1 MGITLYLPFKGHWGS
16 VWQDF
21 IACIERFVTGY
32 DMMWG
37 GTVDV
42 YIVDWEVE
50 MEVRSSVCCC
60 CDWGYQKKKRKK
72 KNCWQMDCWSSG
84 YHYFTQKIFVE
95 IMITIYHWVVI
106 CWTVHSGKVSDGYH
120 CNECTQRQMNSAEYI
135 ITCFNLNDY
144 TIFVW

>member
-1 MGITLYLPFKGHWGS
+1 M
-16 VWQDF
+16 
-21 IACIERFVTGY
+21 
-32 DMMWG
+32 
-37 GTVDV
+37 

-60 CDWGYQKKKRKK
+60 CDWGYQKKGKRKTADR
-72 KNCWQMDCWSSG
+72 WTAEAVVTII
-84 YHYFTQKIFVE
+84 FTQKTFVE
-95 IMITIYHWVVI
+95 IMMTFYHWVVI

-120 CNECTQRQMNSAEYI
+120 YNECTQRQMNSAEYI

>member
-1 MGITLYLPFKGHWGS
+1 MHVISRNGDYMYLPFKGHWGS

-60 CDWGYQKKKRKK
+60 CDWGYQKKKKEK
-72 KNCWQMDCWSSG
+72 EKLLTDGLLKQWLPLFYTKDICWNYDYHLPLSG
-84 YHYFTQKIFVE
+84 YL
-95 IMITIYHWVVI
+95 
-106 CWTVHSGKVSDGYH
+106 
-120 CNECTQRQMNSAEYI
+120 
-135 ITCFNLNDY
+135 LNGAQ
-144 TIFVW
+144 W

>member
-60 CDWGYQKKKRKK
+60 CDWGYQKKKKEK
-72 KNCWQMDCWSSG
+72 EKLLTDGLLKQWLPLFYTKDVCWNYDYHLPLSG
-84 YHYFTQKIFVE
+84 YLL
-95 IMITIYHWVVI
+95 
-106 CWTVHSGKVSDGYH
+106 
-120 CNECTQRQMNSAEYI
+120 NSAQ
-135 ITCFNLNDY
+135 
-144 TIFVW
+144 W